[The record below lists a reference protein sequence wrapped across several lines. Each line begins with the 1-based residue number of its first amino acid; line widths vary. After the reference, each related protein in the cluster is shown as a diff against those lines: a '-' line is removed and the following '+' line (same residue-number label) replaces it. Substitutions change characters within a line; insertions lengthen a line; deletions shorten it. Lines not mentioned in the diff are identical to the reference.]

1 MAEPID
7 VDFEEDQEP
16 EHPVNTTA
24 SRSVA
29 RQREIRRKIEDAIEK
44 KRLEE
49 EFGVDLD

>member
-1 MAEPID
+1 MAETID
-7 VDFEEDQEP
+7 IDIEFEEKEEEP
-16 EHPVNTTA
+16 ANTTA
-24 SRSVA
+24 SRGVA